1 MRKNCLITGSTGL
14 IGRHVV
20 TFLGER
26 WKLFTVVRKA
36 GKGVLGSV
44 ETIPILHDLSLPC
57 DGKGFPESVDV
68 VIHLAQSEYFR
79 EFPAHSA
86 NIFHVNTASTL
97 YLLEYARMAKAGTFV
112 LASSGGVY
120 GWGDDGFNED
130 ARIAADGE
138 QGFYVGTKLCAEVLA
153 ENYTAFMNVIILR
166 FFFVYGPGQRGDML
180 IPRLVQAVREGR
192 AILLHGEEGF
202 KFNPTYVTDAA
213 LAVCRALELKASHKI
228 NVGGPDT
235 ITLRRIGL
243 EIGGIL
249 NKEPVFEVK
258 PEEPSRHLIGDIRK
272 MSELLSPPLVG
283 FKQGIAKY
291 IAGERNDPRNG

>member
-1 MRKNCLITGSTGL
+1 MKKNCLITGSTGL

-20 TFLGER
+20 AVLGQR
-26 WKLFTVVRKA
+26 WKLFTVGRKA
-36 GKGVLGSV
+36 GKGVSGSV
-44 ETIPILHDLSLPC
+44 ETFPILHDLSLPC
-57 DGKGFPESVDV
+57 SGKGFPESVDA

-120 GWGDDGFNED
+120 GSGDDGFNED
-130 ARIAADGE
+130 ARIAADGG

-153 ENYTAFMNVIILR
+153 ENYTTFMNVIILR
-166 FFFVYGPGQRGDML
+166 FFFVYGPGQRRDML

-192 AILLHGEEGF
+192 AIVLQGQEGF
-202 KFNPTYVTDAA
+202 KCNPTYVTDAA
-213 LAVCRALELKASHKI
+213 RSVCRALELKGSHKI
-228 NVGGPDT
+228 NVGGSEVLS
-235 ITLRRIGL
+235 LRQVGL

-249 NKEPVFEVK
+249 GRDPLFEVREGDA
-258 PEEPSRHLIGDIRK
+258 PQHLIGDIRK
-272 MSELLSPPLVG
+272 MAELLGPPLVG
-283 FKQGIAKY
+283 FRGGIAKY
-291 IAGERNDPRNG
+291 IEG